1 MNYQWRKTRGFRM
14 SDSLAESKH
23 ATEVR
28 ALSLNRLLKE
38 TVTRADYVVLKVDVE
53 ASEYELLGVAWRAH
67 PHYNSSFG

>member
-1 MNYQWRKTRGFRM
+1 MNYRYQWRKRVGLGA

-38 TVTRADYVVLKVDVE
+38 TDSQGQTMLCSRWMWRRLNT
-53 ASEYELLGVAWRAH
+53 SSWVAWRAH
-67 PHYNSSFG
+67 PH

>member
-1 MNYQWRKTRGFRM
+1 MNYRYQWRKRVGLGA

-38 TVTRADYVVLKVDVE
+38 TVTRADYVVLNRWMWRRLNT
-53 ASEYELLGVAWRAH
+53 SSWVAWRAH
-67 PHYNSSFG
+67 PH